1 MKKKGTLTKK
11 MEKIISTILLT
22 IFFVYSSFSQTYISG
37 ETYFGENEYIEFK
50 AGNLPIII
58 SAPHGGGLEPAEIP
72 DRDCSGCVYVRD
84 SRTQELI
91 RQMYDAIFEEFGCY
105 PYVIINRLHRK
116 KLDAN
121 REIGDAADGD
131 PMAEQAWMEF
141 HDFIQAAKDS
151 VTQNFGKGIYLDLH
165 GHGHDIQRLELGYR
179 ISRSELQM
187 SDLEVDGLVDEA
199 SIRNLVHNNLNNL
212 TLSQL
217 LRGEDSFGEFYEDE
231 LFPSVPSQTDP
242 FPMGSEPFF
251 SGGYNTGRHGSE
263 IEGVIDGIQ
272 IECNWEGVRNTAAN
286 RDVFAMA
293 TATALRKYLE
303 KHYFGIGFLSG
314 ECGLVSNSNISQN
327 VFEEIQIF
335 PNPAIDVINIKWN
348 NKISSNYSLTIFN
361 ELGQVFY
368 KKIYSDGLP
377 QSLDIDEFPNG
388 IYFLKIENEKSVSVH
403 KFLKR
408 SVD

>member
-1 MKKKGTLTKK
+1 MGNKL
-11 MEKIISTILLT
+11 IVVLL
-22 IFFVYSSFSQTYISG
+22 IFFFASSSFSQIYTPG

-58 SAPHGGGLEPAEIP
+58 SAPHGGGLEPVEIP
-72 DRDCSGCVYVRD
+72 DRDCAGCVYVRD

-91 RQMYDAIFEEFGCY
+91 RQMSDAIFEEFGCY
-105 PYVIINRLHRK
+105 PYIIINRLHRR

-131 PMAEQAWMEF
+131 PMAEQAWAEF

-151 VTQNFGKGIYLDLH
+151 ITQNFGRGLYLDLH

-187 SDLEVDGLVDEA
+187 TDGELNGLVNEA
-199 SIRNLVHNNLNNL
+199 SIRSLVYNNLNNL

-217 LRGEDSFGEFYEDE
+217 LRGEDSFGEFYENE
-231 LFPSVPSQTDP
+231 LFPAVPSQTDP
-242 FPMGSEPFF
+242 FPMGSDPFF

-272 IECNWEGVRNTAAN
+272 IECNWEGVRNTSAN
-286 RDVFAMA
+286 REVFA
-293 TATALRKYLE
+293 TATAQALRSYLE
-303 KHYFGIGFLSG
+303 KHYFGVGFLNG
-314 ECGLVSNSNISQN
+314 ECGLVSTSNLEKNNIES
-327 VFEEIQIF
+327 IQIF
-335 PNPAIDVINIKWN
+335 PNPVNDILNVKWDN
-348 NKISSNYSLTIFN
+348 NFPSEYSMTIFN

-368 KKIYSDGLP
+368 KKREIEKFIESIDLSAFKDGV
-377 QSLDIDEFPNG
+377 
-388 IYFLKIENEKSVSVH
+388 YFLKIESEELVSFQ
-403 KFLKR
+403 KFLIMKK
-408 SVD
+408 D